1 MAAPEQEE
9 ADAVRLKG
17 ESTVAPLAGLLTLGL
32 AKAVEASVI
41 KNAGTRRAVRRD
53 FIERDTWIVNFGLAG
68 LQMTPGTEPNLQGLN
83 LDRAE
88 ITLSG
93 CCPAGQTAREP
104 NSYYRNYFGRS
115 GGVKLDTDRIVQS
128 SMRKSRLF

>member
-1 MAAPEQEE
+1 MAAMAAPEQEE

-17 ESTVAPLAGLLTLGL
+17 EYTVAPLAGLLTVGL

-68 LQMTPGTEPNLQGLN
+68 LQMTPGTEPTYKARTSIARRFPGAVVALWA
-83 LDRAE
+83 DR
-88 ITLSG
+88 S
-93 CCPAGQTAREP
+93 
-104 NSYYRNYFGRS
+104 
-115 GGVKLDTDRIVQS
+115 
-128 SMRKSRLF
+128 